1 MVVRFGL
8 LMALLCLSLNSFAN
22 GFSAQVD
29 RFSIGMGDHIQL
41 VLTLGDIRGQRPD
54 ISALDKDFT
63 IIRKSQSSSMNINN
77 GVVSQEIK
85 WVYLLAP
92 NRKGTLTIPSFT
104 SGSFKSEAIDIEVG
118 DAPVSQSST
127 DDVLLEV
134 EVKPLNP
141 YVKGQAIYTQRLF
154 YAKQLVNSASL
165 SEPTLEKGDA
175 EVVFLSSS
183 NPKYVKRNN
192 RTYNMIERYFSV
204 FPSSEGELLFA
215 PSVFR
220 GSIADEQQQRQR
232 GFNMPMFNTGKRVTA
247 YSSKASLKVQGQA
260 KGFTGNNWLPSSQ
273 VSLDMTWSQSPETV
287 KAGEP
292 VTVTIMLMAQGL
304 KAESLP
310 EVKLNWPDSIK
321 TYPEKPEF
329 RTDKRG
335 NGLLGLRQEKV
346 VMVANQNGE
355 FQIPAIEIPW
365 WNTITNEQQVER
377 VASFTVK
384 VTGAGAVQA
393 TTPTQE
399 TPMINSE
406 VDNETPSVE
415 KETQPEKEL
424 SLLETLTATYVENKK
439 HLPIALA
446 VLCLL
451 LALLVSIVF
460 YLKRPKAKQDNSRQI
475 LAAAK
480 AQLAEACNANDA
492 KGAIAALSKWAEAMG
507 IYPATLSGI
516 ERSGDKA
523 LSTEIAL
530 LSEAS
535 YSKSAQAWS
544 GANLLVAVNNFA
556 YNEQPEV
563 NNQALGSLHPQH

>member
-204 FPSSEGELLFA
+204 FPSS
-215 PSVFR
+215 
-220 GSIADEQQQRQR
+220 
-232 GFNMPMFNTGKRVTA
+232 
-247 YSSKASLKVQGQA
+247 
-260 KGFTGNNWLPSSQ
+260 
-273 VSLDMTWSQSPETV
+273 
-287 KAGEP
+287 
-292 VTVTIMLMAQGL
+292 
-304 KAESLP
+304 
-310 EVKLNWPDSIK
+310 
-321 TYPEKPEF
+321 
-329 RTDKRG
+329 
-335 NGLLGLRQEKV
+335 
-346 VMVANQNGE
+346 
-355 FQIPAIEIPW
+355 
-365 WNTITNEQQVER
+365 
-377 VASFTVK
+377 
-384 VTGAGAVQA
+384 
-393 TTPTQE
+393 
-399 TPMINSE
+399 
-406 VDNETPSVE
+406 
-415 KETQPEKEL
+415 
-424 SLLETLTATYVENKK
+424 
-439 HLPIALA
+439 
-446 VLCLL
+446 
-451 LALLVSIVF
+451 
-460 YLKRPKAKQDNSRQI
+460 
-475 LAAAK
+475 
-480 AQLAEACNANDA
+480 
-492 KGAIAALSKWAEAMG
+492 
-507 IYPATLSGI
+507 
-516 ERSGDKA
+516 
-523 LSTEIAL
+523 
-530 LSEAS
+530 
-535 YSKSAQAWS
+535 
-544 GANLLVAVNNFA
+544 
-556 YNEQPEV
+556 
-563 NNQALGSLHPQH
+563 